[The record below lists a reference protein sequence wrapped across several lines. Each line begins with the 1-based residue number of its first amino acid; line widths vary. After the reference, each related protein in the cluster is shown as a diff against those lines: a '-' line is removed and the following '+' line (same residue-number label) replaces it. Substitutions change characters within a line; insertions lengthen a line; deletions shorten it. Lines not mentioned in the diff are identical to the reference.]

1 VGRLPGALSEEQ
13 GSGRAWRPELS
24 HPVGIVLLLPAAILF
39 LLLFFLPLLRVMQ
52 LSVTDPDLGVDRYR
66 DFLNSDAQIRATL
79 TTLKVSAI
87 VTVVSL
93 LLGSIV
99 AWTLRTTRS
108 RTLRALLWAG
118 TIFPLWMSVVVLT
131 YVFTI
136 ILQRRGI
143 VNESLQFAGLTDEP
157 VGLLYNTTSVVIA
170 MVYSL
175 TPFVILPLYTTLV
188 NIDLDLV
195 RAAESLGA
203 SRFRA
208 VLSIVLPL
216 SLPALLVAG
225 SMVFVIALG
234 FYITPALLGDPTQ
247 PFLAALIADQVYNQF
262 DVAGAAA
269 GSTILLLLAVAIV
282 VVTVVIVGRER
293 LRRTFA

>member
-1 VGRLPGALSEEQ
+1 MGLA
-13 GSGRAWRPELS
+13 
-24 HPVGIVLLLPAAILF
+24 LLLPAAVLF
-39 LLLFFLPLLRVMQ
+39 LLLFFLPLLRVVQ
-52 LSVTDPDLGVDRYR
+52 LSVTDPELGLGRYR
-66 DFLNSDAQIRATL
+66 DFVESDAQVRATL

-143 VNESLQFAGLTDEP
+143 VNETLQFMGLTDEP
-157 VGLLYNTTSVVIA
+157 ADLLYNTTSVVIA

-175 TPFVILPLYTTLV
+175 MPFVILPLYATLV

-203 SRFRA
+203 SRLRA
-208 VLSIVLPL
+208 VLSIVIPL

-225 SMVFVIALG
+225 AMVFVIALG
-234 FYITPALLGDPTQ
+234 FYITPTLLGSPTQ

-269 GSTILLLLAVAIV
+269 GSTVLLLLAVVIV
-282 VVTVVIVGRER
+282 LATVLVVGRER